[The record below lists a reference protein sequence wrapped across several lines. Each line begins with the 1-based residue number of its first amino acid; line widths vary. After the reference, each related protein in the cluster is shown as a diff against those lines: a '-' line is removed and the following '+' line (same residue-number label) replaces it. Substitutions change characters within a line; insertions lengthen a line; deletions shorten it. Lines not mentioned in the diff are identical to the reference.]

1 MDEDVQIM
9 VAHVNLADGQTV
21 ARIERVKL
29 GGGTQAVRVDNTE
42 EIRNHPLTEAF
53 HVRLLSPNPMIPDEL
68 RDMETYDEAVE
79 LAREYAAKR
88 AEHAEAID
96 ALASSLK
103 V

>member
-1 MDEDVQIM
+1 MDDVQIM

-21 ARIERVKL
+21 ARIERVKV
-29 GGGTQAVRVDNTE
+29 GGGIRVVEGE
-42 EIRNHPLTEAF
+42 EIVHPLSEIF

-68 RDMETYDEAVE
+68 HDVADYDEAIE
-79 LAREYAAKR
+79 LGRRYAAKR

-96 ALASSLK
+96 ALAQSLK